1 MTRKY
6 ELLYVINPAIGE
18 EAIEQENER
27 IQNIVAAQGEINQ
40 VDVWGKRRLAYEIQD
55 EKEGYYVIVTF
66 DSDPEYPKEIERLLR
81 ISDSVLRYLVVRADE
96 ED

>member
-40 VDVWGKRRLAYEIQD
+40 VDVWVSGVSLMNS
-55 EKEGYYVIVTF
+55 G
-66 DSDPEYPKEIERLLR
+66 
-81 ISDSVLRYLVVRADE
+81 
-96 ED
+96 

>member
-40 VDVWGKRRLAYEIQD
+40 VDVWGNRRLAYEIQD

-66 DSDPEYPKEIERLLR
+66 DSDPNIRKKSSVCC